1 MIDNYLVDARQRFDM
16 ENELKAKQ
24 KQEQIELHEKLKRE
38 IYLNGG
44 FVDCVNPGCVDQ
56 GTAETSY
63 LCKPCFKEQTLG
75 RTQQQNNT
83 ARFYSIIPPASMPS
97 NNGPV
102 VTFRREDQQTHAR
115 SGHAHQLTHA
125 GNAHAQQLTVN
136 KQLTCPSP
144 TPVQAPP
151 PPVATVGH
159 IVPVVATPPVA
170 PMRVKLPSPT
180 PASHPCR
187 NKSCEF
193 YGTPELDYFCSKC
206 SKNNVNAR
214 IERWLIF
221 FVTYLRCKI
230 GYNST
235 GSKNLK

>member
-44 FVDCVNPGCVDQ
+44 YVDCVNPGCVDQ

-102 VTFRREDQQTHAR
+102 VTFRSEDQQQTHAR
-115 SGHAHQLTHA
+115 GGHAHQL
-125 GNAHAQQLTVN
+125 NVN
-136 KQLTCPSP
+136 KQLTCTSPHASPCGYCWSHCTRSGHAPSSP
-144 TPVQAPP
+144 HEGEITQSHA
-151 PPVATVGH
+151 G
-159 IVPVVATPPVA
+159 
-170 PMRVKLPSPT
+170 LPSLQ
-180 PASHPCR
+180 
-187 NKSCEF
+187 K
-193 YGTPELDYFCSKC
+193 
-206 SKNNVNAR
+206 
-214 IERWLIF
+214 
-221 FVTYLRCKI
+221 
-230 GYNST
+230 
-235 GSKNLK
+235 

>member
-97 NNGPV
+97 NNRPV
-102 VTFRREDQQTHAR
+102 VTFRREDQQTPAR

-230 GYNST
+230 G
-235 GSKNLK
+235 